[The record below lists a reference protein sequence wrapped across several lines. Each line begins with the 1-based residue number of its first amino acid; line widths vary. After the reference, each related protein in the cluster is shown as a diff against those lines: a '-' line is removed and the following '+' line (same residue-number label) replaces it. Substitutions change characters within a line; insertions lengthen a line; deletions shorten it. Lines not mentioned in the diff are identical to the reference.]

1 MVEPYNR
8 SLKKYPVK
16 FYEEPLDRFFILCGE
31 RGMWLCTYVACAFQE
46 ELKVIGS
53 SGIP

>member
-8 SLKKYPVK
+8 SHKKYPGK